1 VIVPEEARMRRKEK
15 EIRDAAEL
23 DRILGEASHVTLA
36 MCDGDR
42 PYLVTMSHGY
52 DAGRRCLYFHCA
64 PRGRKLDVLA
74 ANPSVYGQAFLDLG
88 YQHGSCDH
96 LFETVQFEG
105 VVTLVAD
112 AAEKRHALE
121 VMIRQLE
128 RDPEPVLEK
137 QITDHSVGRVTIG
150 RVDLGEMTGKRSAKV
165 IVQL

>member
-1 VIVPEEARMRRKEK
+1 MRRKEK
-15 EIRDAAEL
+15 EIKDAAEL
-23 DRILGEASHVTLA
+23 GRILAEAAHVTLA

-42 PYLVTMSHGY
+42 PYLVTLSHGY
-52 DAGRRCLYFHCA
+52 DADRRCLYFHCA

-74 ANPSVYGQAFLDLG
+74 ANSRVYGQAFLDLG

-105 VVTLVAD
+105 IVTLVGD
-112 AAEKRHALE
+112 DDEKKHGLE

-137 QITDHSVGRVTIG
+137 QITDHSVARVTIG
-150 RVDLGEMTGKRSAKV
+150 RVDLVEVTGKRSAKV